1 MQVKSHMYLR
11 NLIEDRVEASTPAWK
26 LMQLSGWEICM
37 TWVTILVG
45 EREVSKFKMYW
56 RVELTGLGHGLD
68 SVIVWTRS
76 LSRADALTCP
86 GRTSG
91 WVGGLPFSQVQKAWR
106 ERGFGGGDGG

>member
-1 MQVKSHMYLR
+1 MYLR

-37 TWVTILVG
+37 TWVTVLVG

-68 SVIVWTRS
+68 SS
-76 LSRADALTCP
+76 SRADALTCP
-86 GRTSG
+86 DRASG